1 MFFFGGGGLT
11 RRGLMEED
19 VKLGTEWRE
28 FCFND
33 TPAGSPVGN
42 GKIQA

>member
-1 MFFFGGGGLT
+1 
-11 RRGLMEED
+11 MEED
-19 VKLGTEWRE
+19 VMLGTEWRE